1 MKGLRAWMVR
11 LSGLWTAARREHDMS
26 DEIESHLQMHIDDNL
41 RAGMPPAEAR
51 RIAIL
56 KLGGIDPT
64 KEAWRDRGGLPLLEN
79 LARDTRYAIR
89 QLRKSPA
96 FTATA
101 VLVLALGICASVAI
115 FAFVDAALIR
125 PLPYRDPARLVGLFE
140 QIPLCPLCPLSYPDY
155 VDWKRLNKVFTS
167 VEAFEGTGIS
177 LRTDSGAEVAQAAI
191 VTSGF
196 FRTLGIAPILG
207 RDFRAGEDT
216 PAAPRTVLLSYAAWQ
231 KRYAGSAAVLG
242 QSVTLN
248 GEANTIIGVLPR
260 GFYFAA
266 TGPAEFWT
274 ALHVT
279 PHSCYEQRG
288 CHSLHGLARLRDG
301 VSVRAADS
309 NMKLIAGELE
319 RQYSSNRGQG
329 AAVISLVE
337 LDVGRLRPILIVL
350 LCGAGLLLLIAC
362 VNVTSLL
369 LVRAESRKRE
379 MAVRSALGGSRARL
393 AAQFVTEAA
402 VLVTASGALGLIAA
416 RGLIRILVSLIG
428 APQLAAMPYLNGL
441 DLNPR
446 VVLFAAA
453 VAVVTL
459 ALFSL
464 APVSRSFFPDIRA
477 GLMEGGRG
485 AAGTVWRRFGANL
498 VVLELATAVVLL
510 VGAGLLGESFYRVL
524 HVDMG
529 MQPEHLATIRVAE
542 PDAVHNDNKKIVALA
557 HDVLRQTAALPG
569 VASVALTSTLPV
581 AGGNTMWIR
590 VLGHPYHGEHNEVG
604 YREVSPAYFTTLR
617 AKLLRGR
624 YFTDADDA
632 TKPPVIIID
641 RAFAEKY
648 FPGEDPIGKQMI
660 YAGAS
665 MDHPMTVVGIVD
677 NIKEGPLDQS
687 TWPTMYV
694 VFDQDPDDRF
704 TLVVR
709 AARDEQALLPA
720 LAASI
725 HRFDA
730 GMATFDPATMAER
743 INNTPAA
750 YLRRGSAW
758 LVGGFAFFALLL
770 GAAGLYGVIAYSV
783 GRRTREIGVRMALG
797 ARPSSVYLLIL
808 REAVLLIA
816 AGLASG
822 LVCAAGAARL
832 LHGLLFGVTASD
844 PAVLA
849 AVAVVL
855 GIAALLASF
864 IPARRAASVNP
875 VDALRAE

>member
-1 MKGLRAWMVR
+1 MKSLRAWLVR
-11 LSGLWTAARREHDMS
+11 LSGLWTAARRDHDMS
-26 DEIESHLQMHIDDNL
+26 DELESHLQMHIDDNI

-51 RIAIL
+51 RAAIL
-56 KLGGIDPT
+56 KLGGIEPI
-64 KEAWRDRGGLPLLEN
+64 KEAWRDRRGVPVLEN

-140 QIPLCPLCPLSYPDY
+140 QIPLCPQCPLSYPDY
-155 VDWKRLNKVFTS
+155 LDWKRLNKVFTS
-167 VEAFEGTGIS
+167 VEAFEGTGVS
-177 LRTDSGAEVAQAAI
+177 LRTDTGAEMAQAAV

-242 QSVTLN
+242 QTVTLN

-393 AAQFVTEAA
+393 VTQFITEAA
-402 VLVTASGALGLIAA
+402 VLVAASGALGLIAA
-416 RGLIRILVSLIG
+416 RWLIRILVSLIG

-446 VVLFAAA
+446 VVAFAAA
-453 VAVVTL
+453 VALVTL

-477 GLMEGGRG
+477 GLMEGGRTS
-485 AAGTVWRRFGANL
+485 AGTVWRRFGANL

-510 VGAGLLGESFYRVL
+510 VGAGLLGKSFYRIL
-524 HVDMG
+524 YVDMG

-542 PDAVHNDNKKIVALA
+542 PNAVHNDNKKIVALA

-569 VASVALTSTLPV
+569 VESVALTTTLPV

-604 YREVSPAYFTTLR
+604 YREVSAAYFTTLR

-632 TKPPVIIID
+632 TRPPVIIID

-648 FPGEDPIGKQMI
+648 FPGEDPIGKQMV
-660 YAGAS
+660 YAGS
-665 MDHPMTVVGIVD
+665 STDHPMTVVGIVD
-677 NIKEGPLDQS
+677 NIKEGPLDQN

-709 AARDEQALLPA
+709 AAHAEQALLPT
-720 LAASI
+720 LASSI
-725 HRFDA
+725 HRLDP
-730 GMATFDPATMAER
+730 GTATFDPMTMADR

-770 GAAGLYGVIAYSV
+770 GSAGLYGVIAYSV

-797 ARPSSVYLLIL
+797 ARPSSVYRLVLK
-808 REAVLLIA
+808 EAGMLIA
-816 AGLASG
+816 AGLAIG
-822 LVCAAGAARL
+822 LACSVAAAGL
-832 LHGLLFGVTASD
+832 LRSLLFGVTPSD
-844 PAVLA
+844 PQIMA
-849 AVAVVL
+849 AVAVLL
-855 GIAALLASF
+855 GFAALLASF